1 MIGTENEVPYF
12 ISHFP
17 GVKDNPR
24 MFSPGSSRSGLGT
37 PKPSNRELFDM
48 PLDEKYAT
56 SS

>member
-17 GVKDNPR
+17 GIKDSPS
-24 MFSPGSSRSGLGT
+24 MFSPGSKRSGLGT
-37 PKPSNRELFDM
+37 PKPSNKELLDM